1 MLYSSHILYDGNEYH
16 QSLSKCDFPKI
27 FFPKKDKETYDHKV
41 ELIRISYIIENL
53 FYEFSKL
60 SVNSKNIAKGTTDP
74 RSEFIFPK

>member
-1 MLYSSHILYDGNEYH
+1 MRFP
-16 QSLSKCDFPKI
+16 QDF
-27 FFPKKDKETYDHKV
+27 FSKKDKEPYDHKV

-74 RSEFIFPK
+74 RVQFCLPK

>member
-16 QSLSKCDFPKI
+16 QSLSKCDFPK
-27 FFPKKDKETYDHKV
+27 KDKEPYDHKV
-41 ELIRISYIIENL
+41 ELIRISYIIEIL

-74 RSEFIFPK
+74 RVELYLPK